1 VVDDFLGALS
11 GQSALVLPL
20 VFGERREDDDE
31 LVEPVVEHA
40 TTLAVLE
47 EFPKGSQTALD
58 RGRCLK

>member
-11 GQSALVLPL
+11 GQPALVLPL
-20 VFGERREDDDE
+20 VFGERRGRMT
-31 LVEPVVEHA
+31 LWNPWSNTP